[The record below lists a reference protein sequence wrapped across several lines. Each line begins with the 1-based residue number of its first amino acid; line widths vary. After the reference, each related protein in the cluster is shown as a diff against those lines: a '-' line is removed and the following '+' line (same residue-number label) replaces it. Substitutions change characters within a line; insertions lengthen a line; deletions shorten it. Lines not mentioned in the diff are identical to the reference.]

1 MTNSLSTTLVSKI
14 IQSVATFK
22 KIVTKKARKLG
33 KLRETGISG
42 PFDSHPAWNVII
54 PYLDFQTQM
63 KISQQN
69 KRLAEIVLFNAEFK
83 LKKFRRKMQ
92 DNKDM

>member
-1 MTNSLSTTLVSKI
+1 MKSKCAVKNET
-14 IQSVATFK
+14 S
-22 KIVTKKARKLG
+22 KKARNLG
-33 KLRETGISG
+33 KLREPGISG

-69 KRLAEIVLFNAEFK
+69 KRLAEIVLFNAEFE

-92 DNKDM
+92 ENKDM

>member
-1 MTNSLSTTLVSKI
+1 MKSKCAVKNGT
-14 IQSVATFK
+14 S
-22 KIVTKKARKLG
+22 KKASNLG
-33 KLRETGISG
+33 KLRETGVG
-42 PFDSHPAWNVII
+42 RPFDSHPAWNVII

-69 KRLAEIVLFNAEFK
+69 KRLAEIVLFNAEFE

-92 DNKDM
+92 ENKDM